1 MKAFIF
7 AAGLGTR
14 LRPLTLDKPKA
25 LVEVG
30 GKTMLERTIT
40 TLKDAGF
47 TDFVIN
53 VHHFADKIERYL
65 AENDNFGCNIAVSD
79 ERALLLDTG
88 GAIASAR
95 RLLGNEPFLVHNVD
109 IVSDLDIR
117 SFVAE
122 GLDGALAKLVVSNRP
137 SSRKLLFDN
146 EGCLCGWVNI
156 NTGEVRGPA
165 SVTPEIV
172 RDILAFSGI
181 HMLSPE
187 VFDLMAGWPAKFS
200 IIDFY
205 LATCA
210 SRRILAHIP
219 ASLHLQDMGTPEA
232 VESFKGL

>member
-47 TDFVIN
+47 GDFVIN

-65 AENDNFGCNIAVSD
+65 AENDNFGCNIAISD
-79 ERALLLDTG
+79 ERAMLLDTG

-95 RLLGNEPFLVHNVD
+95 RLLGDEPFLVHNVD
-109 IVSDLDIR
+109 IVSNLDIR

-122 GLDGALAKLVVSNRP
+122 GLDGALAKLVVSDRQ
-137 SSRKLLFDN
+137 SSRKLLFD
-146 EGCLCGWVNI
+146 EEDCLCGWVNI
-156 NTGEVRGPA
+156 KTGEVRGPA
-165 SVTPEIV
+165 SVTPEIC
-172 RDILAFSGI
+172 RRILAFSGI

-187 VFDLMAGWPAKFS
+187 VFDLMAGWPDKFS

-210 SRRILAHIP
+210 CHRILAHVP
-219 ASLHLQDMGTPEA
+219 ASLHLQDMGTPAA
-232 VESFKGL
+232 VAAFKG

>member
-14 LRPLTLDKPKA
+14 LRPLTLNKPKA

-30 GKTMLERTIT
+30 GKTMLERTIS

-47 TDFVIN
+47 SDFVIN

-65 AENDNFGCNIAVSD
+65 AENDNFGCNIAISD
-79 ERALLLDTG
+79 ERAMLLDTG

-95 RLLGNEPFLVHNVD
+95 RILGDEPFLVHNVD
-109 IVSDLDIR
+109 IVSNLDIR
-117 SFVAE
+117 SFVDG
-122 GLDGALAKLVVSNRP
+122 GLDGALARLVVSDRP
-137 SSRKLLFDN
+137 SSRKLLFD
-146 EGCLCGWVNI
+146 EDDCLCGWLNTK
-156 NTGEVRGPA
+156 TGEVRGPA

-210 SRRILAHIP
+210 SHRILATVP
-219 ASLHLQDMGTPEA
+219 DSLRLQDMGTPEA
-232 VESFKGL
+232 VKSFKGL